1 MAGANSCGR
10 LESKLVLHKLC
21 SDSVMNPSFRFVLDF
36 FICFYV
42 CLLSYFIFI
51 ACLTCE
57 NFHLL
62 TSSPLDYTIWRN
74 FFENMLDFMKMLFL
88 MVAFIS
94 FAVSRETEMT
104 TYLAINSSLVENLG
118 ADPILSCP

>member
-1 MAGANSCGR
+1 MAEANLCGR
-10 LESKLVLHKLC
+10 
-21 SDSVMNPSFRFVLDF
+21 FRVKTDF

-51 ACLTCE
+51 ACLMCE

-88 MVAFIS
+88 LVAFIS
-94 FAVSRETEMT
+94 FAVPRETEMA
-104 TYLAINSSLVENLG
+104 TYLAINSSLVESLG